1 MSDEAKT
8 PETKAP
14 EVTTAE
20 APVKPKRRWL
30 RRVLLIVVP
39 LLALAGGIA
48 FYLHGGRYISTDNA
62 YVGAQKVLVTP
73 QISGTVEQ
81 ISVSEGQKLKAGD
94 VLFTI
99 DRKPYELE
107 LASAEAA
114 LQRAATDFE
123 SLKTKYE
130 GFAPQM
136 ELARNTVDLRQAEL
150 DRKSQLLA
158 NKVVARSDIDED
170 RIAVEAAKST
180 LTSLEQGQREALSAL
195 GGNPGA
201 TLETYAPWLAA
212 KAAVDRAQ
220 WNLDQTVL
228 KAPMDGVATQV
239 SNIQLGRYLNAGT
252 AVFAI
257 VSDDDVWVDA
267 NPKETDITWLK
278 PDQEVTV
285 TVDAYSKLQ
294 FKGHVASIS
303 PGTGSQFSLIPA
315 QNAAGNW
322 VKVVQRVPVRI
333 EFDKGQD
340 LSQLRAGMSANV
352 DIDTHR
358 QRTLAGLFSEDANA
372 QAVAQQ

>member
-1 MSDEAKT
+1 MSDAPNT
-8 PETKAP
+8 ETAASDVK
-14 EVTTAE
+14 TAE
-20 APVKPKRRWL
+20 VPAKPKRRWL
-30 RRVLLIVVP
+30 RRILLIVVP
-39 LLALAGGIA
+39 ALALAGGLA

-73 QISGTVEQ
+73 QISGTVAA
-81 ISVSEGQKLKAGD
+81 ISVAEGQKLKAGD

-107 LASAEAA
+107 VAAAEAA
-114 LQRAATDFE
+114 LQRAATDFNT
-123 SLKTKYE
+123 LKSRYE
-130 GFAPQM
+130 GFAPQI
-136 ELARNTVDLRQAEL
+136 ELARHTVDLRQAEL

-158 NKVVARSDIDED
+158 DKVVAKSDIDED
-170 RIAVEAAKST
+170 DIAVEAARSSLET
-180 LTSLEQGQREALSAL
+180 LEQGQREALSAL
-195 GGNPGA
+195 NGNPGA
-201 TLETYAPWLAA
+201 TLETYAPWLSA
-212 KAAVDRAQ
+212 KAALDRAQ

-228 KAPMDGVATQV
+228 RAPMDGIATQV
-239 SNIQLGRYLNAGT
+239 SNIQLGRYLTAGS

-257 VSDDDVWVDA
+257 VSDGDVWIDA
-267 NPKETDITWLK
+267 NPKETDITYLK
-278 PDQEVTV
+278 PNQDVTV
-285 TVDAYSKLQ
+285 TIDAFSNLR
-294 FKGHVASIS
+294 FKAHVASIS

-358 QRTLAGLFSEDANA
+358 QRSLAGLFSEDANA
-372 QAVAQQ
+372 QEVAQQ

>member
-1 MSDEAKT
+1 MSDAQT
-8 PETKAP
+8 TDPNTT
-14 EVTTAE
+14 EV
-20 APVKPKRRWL
+20 PKKSKRRWL
-30 RRVLLIVVP
+30 RRILLVVVP
-39 LLALAGGIA
+39 LVAIAGGLA
-48 FYLHGGRYISTDNA
+48 FYLGGGRYISTDNA

-73 QISGTVEQ
+73 QISGTVSE
-81 ISVSEGQKLKAGD
+81 ISVTEGQTLKAGD
-94 VLFTI
+94 TLFTI

-107 LASAEAA
+107 LASAQAA
-114 LQRAATDFE
+114 LQRAATDFGT
-123 SLKTKYE
+123 LKSRYE
-130 GFAPQM
+130 GYAPQI
-136 ELARNTVDLRQAEL
+136 ELARRTMELRQGEL
-150 DRKSQLLA
+150 DRKARLLA
-158 NKVVARSDIDED
+158 SKVVAKADIDED
-170 RIAVEAAKST
+170 RINLEAAHAA
-180 LTSLEQGQREALSAL
+180 LEALEQGRREALSAL
-195 GGNPGA
+195 GGNPA
-201 TLETYAPWLAA
+201 AALETYAPWLAA
-212 KAAVDRAQ
+212 KAELDRAQ

-239 SNIQLGRYLNAGT
+239 SNIQLGRYLTAGS

-257 VSDDDVWVDA
+257 VSDDDVWIDA

-285 TVDAYSKLQ
+285 TVDAYAKLA

-358 QRTLAGLFSEDANA
+358 QRTLAGLFSEDASA
-372 QAVAQQ
+372 QTVAQQ